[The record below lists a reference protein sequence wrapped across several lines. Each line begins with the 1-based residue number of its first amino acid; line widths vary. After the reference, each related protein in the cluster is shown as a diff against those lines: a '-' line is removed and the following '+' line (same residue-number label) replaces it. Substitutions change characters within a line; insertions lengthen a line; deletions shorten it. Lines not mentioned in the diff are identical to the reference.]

1 MVNRDIVYNKISII
15 ERCIIRINEVY
26 ENDEQNF
33 NDYTKQDSIV
43 LNLQRAIEATIDLAM
58 HVVSDKKIGI
68 PQNSGDAFMLLSE
81 NNIIDNELF
90 LKLQRMI
97 GFRNIA
103 VHEYQQLDSKV
114 IIKIINNNLTEF
126 NKFVEIIMKLDN

>member
-68 PQNSGDAFMLLSE
+68 PQNSSDAFMLLSE

-126 NKFVEIIMKLDN
+126 NKFAEIIMKLDN